1 LNAEGKITMSSAT
14 MFLGWESE
22 VPQYRVRRA
31 VHPSPKSRHR
41 TEPPFSSSS
50 DDSCW
55 QYAERSYKA
64 GEIISTT
71 SWPHPTFAAINFAA
85 EQVLRFFQSAPKSR
99 LPISPWF
106 GDRVRLDS
114 GLSGN
119 GPRPQI
125 VTPAQVRGQFVG
137 R

>member
-1 LNAEGKITMSSAT
+1 MSST
-14 MFLGWESE
+14 ITIFPGWERE
-22 VPQYRVRRA
+22 VPQYRVRRH

-50 DDSCW
+50 DDNCW

-71 SWPHPTFAAINFAA
+71 AWPHGSFQPTNFAG
-85 EQVLRFFQSAPKSR
+85 EQILRFFQSAPKSR

-106 GDRVRLDS
+106 GDRVRLSD
-114 GLSGN
+114 GLTGH

-125 VTPAQVRGQFVG
+125 VTPAQVRGQFVA